1 MDVIDKKTDKELL
14 QSTIAE
20 LAKAKNELQCAAND
34 TRKAQN
40 RISFLL
46 VLANK
51 LIDRMED

>member
-1 MDVIDKKTDKELL
+1 MDVIDTKSDKDLL
-14 QSTIAE
+14 QSTLAE
-20 LAKAKNELQCAAND
+20 LAKAKNELQCATND